1 MDNKEAP
8 SRQVGGGIS
17 ACVYIL
23 TLKNTTVMDV
33 KEAPSRGHV
42 RLCVGLFLLNR
53 QVGGL

>member
-1 MDNKEAP
+1 MC
-8 SRQVGGGIS
+8 

-53 QVGGL
+53 QVGGGHVRLCIGAKF